1 MENQLHTAVTLL
13 WALGLSVLIAM
24 PLLAWLMLTSR
35 QDVLARIWF
44 AGLGF
49 YAAGALLHSLEGWL
63 PGWLPL
69 VGGPSLAFVMV
80 LCMYEALRRDIA
92 PGPAPIRH
100 LFVFWL
106 AFVCGAVFWYFKGVR
121 TTWGQVHASVFWLIA
136 EIILLRYALILR
148 RMHASRGALV
158 IALAML
164 LGLSSHALRM
174 GYVLWSDGSVH
185 LLDLKPVTNYF
196 YLVNIIG
203 ITLCSFGYWGYL
215 MEKTQQKE
223 MASQALA
230 MEARTEARLALA
242 HAEQMQSLVQ
252 QRDQMLMLNSR
263 FSAIN
268 SLAIFNSAVIHEVS
282 QPVQTISL
290 CLEHAAIQANR
301 TGQDALRGSLSDA
314 LHQVKKLAS
323 LLTVMRKLV
332 SAQQDELEA
341 VQLSEVE
348 KEILPVLRSEVSRRG
363 IVWQE
368 QLSVQA
374 GAVHANKILLER
386 LLLNL
391 VGNALDAV
399 SEQIAR
405 GESAHIQ
412 LSVQRLH
419 TAGAERLCIVVQDDG
434 PGLAEPER
442 LLMTEAFQSTKA
454 NGLGVGLAFAGLI
467 VRQWGGELSIENRTD
482 GVSGVR
488 AKLSLPLMG

>member
-1 MENQLHTAVTLL
+1 
-13 WALGLSVLIAM
+13 M
-24 PLLAWLMLTSR
+24 PLLAWLMLSSR

-49 YAAGALLHSLEGWL
+49 YAAGALLHALEGWL

-69 VGGPSLAFVMV
+69 IGGPAVAFVMV

-92 PGPAPIRH
+92 PGPSSGWRL
-100 LFVFWL
+100 LFFWL
-106 AFVCGAVFWYFKGVR
+106 TFVGSAAFWYAKGVR
-121 TTWGQVHASVFWLIA
+121 TTWGQVHASVFWSIA
-136 EIILLRYALILR
+136 EAVLFRQALVLR
-148 RMHASRGALV
+148 RMHASRGALI

-174 GYVLWSDGSVH
+174 AHVLWAGGSFH

-196 YLVNIIG
+196 YLINIIG

-230 MEARTEARLALA
+230 MEARTEARLALK
-242 HAEQMQSLVQ
+242 HAEQMQALVQ

-290 CLEHAAIQANR
+290 CLEHAAMQVNR
-301 TGQDALRGSLSDA
+301 AGQDALRGPLNDA

-323 LLTVMRKLV
+323 LLSVMRKLV
-332 SAQQDELEA
+332 STQQDELE
-341 VQLSEVE
+341 VVHLSEVE

-363 IVWQE
+363 VVWQE
-368 QLSVQA
+368 ELSAQA
-374 GAVHANKILLER
+374 GTVHANKVLLER
-386 LLLNL
+386 LLFNL

-405 GESAHIQ
+405 GEAAHIQ
-412 LSVQRLH
+412 LSVQRVN
-419 TAGAERLCIVVQDDG
+419 AEGAARLFIVVQDDG

-442 LLMTEAFQSTKA
+442 LLMTEVFQSTKA
-454 NGLGVGLAFAGLI
+454 NGMGVGLAFAGLV
-467 VRQWGGELSIENRTD
+467 VRQWGGELTIENRTD
-482 GVSGVR
+482 GQHGVR
-488 AKLSLPLMG
+488 AALSLPALT